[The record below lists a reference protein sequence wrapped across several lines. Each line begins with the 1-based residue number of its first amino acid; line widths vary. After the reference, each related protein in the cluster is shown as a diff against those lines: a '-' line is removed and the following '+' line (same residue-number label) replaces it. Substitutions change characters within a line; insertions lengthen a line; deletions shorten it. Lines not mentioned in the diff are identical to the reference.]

1 MVWVVESGLR
11 CPARKTTYLRKTTN
25 TKYTDVFLKY
35 FQPHIHSV
43 EQILAS
49 INKLK
54 KQTSA
59 MKSDMLRNKDLSNDV
74 ASASLQKIAAAEKAI
89 GVMRVE
95 FPTEVSLV
103 STAHTGSLASAEW
116 AVHRYFGPLF

>member
-1 MVWVVESGLR
+1 MSFPPNIIHV
-11 CPARKTTYLRKTTN
+11 
-25 TKYTDVFLKY
+25 
-35 FQPHIHSV
+35 HSV
-43 EQILAS
+43 AQILAS

-103 STAHTGSLASAEW
+103 LTAHTGPLASAER
-116 AVHRYFGPLF
+116 AVHRCFGPLF